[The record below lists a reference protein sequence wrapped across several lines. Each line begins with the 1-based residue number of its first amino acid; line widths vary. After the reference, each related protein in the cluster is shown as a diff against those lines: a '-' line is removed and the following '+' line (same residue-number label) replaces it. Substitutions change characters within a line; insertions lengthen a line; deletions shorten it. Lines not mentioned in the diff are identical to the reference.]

1 MIKQVVKFLLYIFFL
16 LALLIGYL
24 SIFGIKTTK
33 FNNKIKNE
41 VLGINKNIYIDL
53 KTVKILLDIKN
64 LAFEIKTLKPT
75 IIFNNKKLP
84 LTTVK
89 TNVSIRSLI
98 TNKFSINDLNIST
111 EDIKLK
117 DIILLAS
124 SFKQSTE
131 LFLIKKILK
140 DGFLVA
146 DINLNFDGN
155 GKIKDNYQING
166 IIKNGKLSLF
176 NKYNINNLDLIFKI
190 KKDDYSLK
198 DVKTDFNKINL
209 FLPFL
214 NIKKKTNSLLIN
226 GRLLNDE
233 NEINIQSLN
242 FLLKNNFKNNDIKK
256 ISINSES
263 DFNFN
268 LNKRFKISNFELKSK
283 INLINFAYKNDTLK
297 IKKYLPNFEDSI
309 VLKNHKIIIKYK
321 KKKLDIKGKGKIS
334 IDNKIDNKI
343 DNLDYELTNSNNS
356 YNFDTTLYI
365 NKNSFLLDTLN
376 YKKKEDLNSTLN
388 FKGTYKKNKKII
400 FNTILLK
407 DNNKNYFKINDLIL
421 NSNFKI
427 DDINSFD
434 LNFTNINN
442 IKNEIHLKKNK
453 SNYEIYGNSFD
464 ASKLINEILN
474 NDNKESRSI
483 FNNLN
488 SKLTVKISK
497 TYLNNLTFIKNLNG
511 NIKLKN
517 NKIFKLNLKSFFPN
531 NKRLTL
537 SINTNANDEKIT
549 TLFSDYPKP
558 LIKKYKFIKGFDEGV
573 LDFYSITKN
582 NISNSVLNIDNFK
595 IQELPILAKLL
606 TLSSL
611 QGIADLLTGEGMR
624 FTVFEM
630 KFSNQKDLMTIEEIY
645 AIGPAISI
653 LMDGYIESKKLISL
667 RGTLVP
673 ATTINRTIASIP
685 LIGNILVGKKT
696 GEGVFGVSFKIK
708 GSPKNLKTTVNPIK
722 TLTPRFIT
730 RTLEKIKKN

>member
-334 IDNKIDNKI
+334 IDNKIDN
-343 DNLDYELTNSNNS
+343 LDYELTNSNNS

-537 SINTNANDEKIT
+537 SINTNANNEKIT

>member
-1 MIKQVVKFLLYIFFL
+1 MIKQVVKSLLYIFFL
-16 LALLIGYL
+16 LTLLIGYS

-41 VLGINKNIYIDL
+41 VLGINKNINIDL

-84 LTTVK
+84 LTMVK
-89 TNVSIRSLI
+89 TNISIRSLI
-98 TNKFSINDLNIST
+98 TNKFSINNLNIST

-117 DIILLAS
+117 DIVLLAS

-131 LFLIKKILK
+131 LFLLKKILK

-166 IIKNGKLSLF
+166 FIKNGKLSLF
-176 NKYNINNLDLIFKI
+176 KKYNANNLDLIFKI

-214 NIKKKTNSLLIN
+214 NIKKKKNSLLID
-226 GRLLNDE
+226 GRLLNEE
-233 NEINIQSLN
+233 NEIDIQSLN
-242 FLLKNNFKNNDIKK
+242 FLLKNNFKDIDIKK

-263 DFNFN
+263 DFNFD

-283 INLINFAYKNDTLK
+283 INLINFVYKNNTLK
-297 IKKYLPNFEDSI
+297 IKKYLPNFKDSI

-321 KKKLDIKGKGKIS
+321 KEKLDIKGKGKIS
-334 IDNKIDNKI
+334 IDNKID
-343 DNLDYELTNSNNS
+343 DLDYELTNTNNS
-356 YNFDTTLYI
+356 YNFDTTLFI
-365 NKNSFLLDTLN
+365 NKNSLLLDALN

-388 FKGTYKKNKKII
+388 FKGTYTKNKKTI

-421 NSNFKI
+421 SSDFKI

-434 LNFTNINN
+434 LNFTNVNN
-442 IKNEIHLKKNK
+442 IKNEIHLKKKK

-464 ASKLINEILN
+464 ATKLINEILN

-488 SKLTVKISK
+488 SNLTVKISK

-537 SINTNANDEKIT
+537 SINTNDNNEKIT

-611 QGIADLLTGEGMR
+611 QGIADLLTGEGIR

-630 KFSNQKDLMTIEEIY
+630 KFSNQNDLMTIEEIY
-645 AIGPAISI
+645 AIGPAISV

-685 LIGNILVGKKT
+685 LIGNILVGKKN

>member
-226 GRLLNDE
+226 GRLLNEE

-537 SINTNANDEKIT
+537 SINTNANNEKIT

>member
-537 SINTNANDEKIT
+537 SINTNANNEKIT